1 MKATQAIL
9 IVAMTLCSIMCYS
22 QANRIQDKDSTDI
35 ALERDV
41 LSKSLIEIRDTINQ
55 TIRILDDKRMMV
67 SPKAKHPIDKATR
80 ELLQHR
86 DRIEKS
92 IEEIV
97 RSSGKGWST
106 NSMMRIKNSM
116 QDTRREYQRIYL
128 EIKPYLSATK
138 S

>member
-1 MKATQAIL
+1 MKVAQTIL
-9 IVAMTLCSIMCYS
+9 IIAMALCSIVCYC
-22 QANRIQDKDSTDI
+22 QTDRIRDRDSTDI
-35 ALERDV
+35 VLERDV
-41 LSKSLIEIRDTINQ
+41 ISKSLIEIRDTLNQ
-55 TIRILDDKRMMV
+55 TIRLLDDKRMMV

-86 DRIEKS
+86 DRIEKN

-97 RSSGKGWST
+97 RSSGKDWNT
-106 NSMMRIKNSM
+106 NSITRIKISI
-116 QDTRREYQRIYL
+116 QDTRRDYKRIYL

>member
-1 MKATQAIL
+1 M
-9 IVAMTLCSIMCYS
+9 IVAMVLSSIVCYS
-22 QANRIQDKDSTDI
+22 QTDRIQNRDSADI
-35 ALERDV
+35 ELERNV
-41 LSKSLIEIRDTINQ
+41 LSKSLIQIRDTINQ

-92 IEEIV
+92 IEEFV
-97 RSSGKGWST
+97 RTGKNWNI
-106 NSMMRIKNSM
+106 NSVTRIKNSI
-116 QDTRREYQRIYL
+116 QDTRREYKRIYL

>member
-1 MKATQAIL
+1 MKAIKTIL
-9 IVAMTLCSIMCYS
+9 IVAITLCSIACYS
-22 QANRIQDKDSTDI
+22 QTDKIQDKDSVDI
-35 ALERDV
+35 ALEREV
-41 LSKSLIEIRDTINQ
+41 ISKSLIQIRDTINQ
-55 TIRILDDKRMMV
+55 TIRTLDDKRMMV

-92 IEEIV
+92 IEDMV
-97 RSSGKGWST
+97 RSGKNWNI
-106 NSMMRIKNSM
+106 NSMTRIKNSI

>member
-1 MKATQAIL
+1 MKAAQTIW
-9 IVAMTLCSIMCYS
+9 IVVAMTLCSAVSYS
-22 QANRIQDKDSTDI
+22 QADRMRRDSVDI

-41 LSKSLIEIRDTINQ
+41 ISKSLIEIRDTLNQ
-55 TIRILDDKRMMV
+55 TIRLLDDKRMMV

-86 DRIEKS
+86 DRIEEN
-92 IEEIV
+92 IEDIV
-97 RSSGKGWST
+97 RSSGKGWNT
-106 NSMMRIKNSM
+106 NSMMRIKNSI
-116 QDTRREYQRIYL
+116 QDTRRDYKRIYL